1 MSMKQYVYQT
11 STARLT
17 LQPVLTYIVK
27 VDGRVVFFSEDYQTA
42 IDYVLAW
49 RAHHEDKKRIRMDI
63 DGRAEWKRV
72 NSTDGAEVATFC

>member
-42 IDYVLAW
+42 LDYVLAW
-49 RAHHEDKKRIRMDI
+49 RAHHDDKKRIRMDI
-63 DGRAEWKRV
+63 DGCAEWKRV
-72 NSTDGAEVATFC
+72 SSTDGAETATFS